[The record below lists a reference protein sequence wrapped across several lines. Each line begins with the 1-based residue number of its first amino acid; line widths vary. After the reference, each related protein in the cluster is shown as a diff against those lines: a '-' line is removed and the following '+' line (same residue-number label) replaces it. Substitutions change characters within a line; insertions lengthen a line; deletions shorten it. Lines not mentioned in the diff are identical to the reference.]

1 MYEKLSTFEG
11 LLSFSCIRHFFGK
24 LCLSILSCREL
35 SSHWQVVD
43 MAGTLVSISHKWKKL
58 KPVNMCG
65 SVDLQLKQFITTFNE
80 KG

>member
-1 MYEKLSTFEG
+1 
-11 LLSFSCIRHFFGK
+11 
-24 LCLSILSCREL
+24 
-35 SSHWQVVD
+35 